1 MNAPFYRGGYCGG
14 VASGDNRDMRLTEQT
29 TIAPRRVDREAGLI
43 EGVRILGQDSRNG
56 RRYSPRAMAEAARL
70 YEGAPVNVDH
80 PATERKDRPL
90 AEAFGWIR
98 NVRQEQGAV
107 YGDLHYLKSHPQAE
121 LVAEAA
127 ERNPNRIGLSHHAE
141 GTVRMDGKQVIVETV
156 ERVHS
161 IDLVQTPATNAGLF
175 ESEKQRMTIREAAM
189 AAGEE
194 KILTAE
200 GMGEYA
206 DLPVKE
212 NEDYF
217 ATMVSQVLAGDGD
230 RAAKMKKIA
239 AILKAQEM
247 LQAEDAAPVA
257 EMSEPEMEEQEMP
270 DVKKAVAESL
280 TPIMS
285 KLDAL
290 MEGFA
295 VVKADHDARKLL
307 ESSGREVTPERLKAL
322 LAVDANKRAALLESW
337 PVTQRAGRPAVSPPV
352 AAAVSYPS
360 DPRQFLAAIRS
371 N

>member
-1 MNAPFYRGGYCGG
+1 
-14 VASGDNRDMRLTEQT
+14 MRLTEQT

-80 PATERKDRPL
+80 PASERKDRPL

-98 NVRQEQGAV
+98 NVRQEAGAV

-141 GTVRMDGKQVIVETV
+141 GTVRMDGQRVIVETV

-217 ATMVSQVLAGDGD
+217 GAMVSEVLSGNGD
-230 RAAKMKKIA
+230 RASKMKRIA

-247 LQAEDAAPVA
+247 LQADAAPTG
-257 EMSEPEMEEQEMP
+257 EMPEPEMEEQQEMP

-280 TPIMS
+280 APVLS

-295 VVKADHDARKLL
+295 VVKADHDARQLL

-322 LAVDANKRAALLESW
+322 LAVEAGKRAALLESW

-360 DPRQFLAAIRS
+360 DSRQFLAAIRS

>member
-1 MNAPFYRGGYCGG
+1 
-14 VASGDNRDMRLTEQT
+14 
-29 TIAPRRVDREAGLI
+29 
-43 EGVRILGQDSRNG
+43 
-56 RRYSPRAMAEAARL
+56 MAEAARL

-107 YGDLHYLKSHPQAE
+107 YGDLHYLQSHPQAE

-141 GTVRMDGKQVIVETV
+141 GTVRMDGQRVIVETV

-175 ESEKQRMTIREAAM
+175 ESETRMKTIREGAM
-189 AAGEE
+189 EAGEQKALE
-194 KILTAE
+194 AE

-206 DLPVKE
+206 DKLIPE
-212 NEDYF
+212 GQDYF
-217 ATMVSQVLAGDGD
+217 AAMVSEVLSGNGD
-230 RAAKMKKIA
+230 RASKMKRIA

-247 LQAEDAAPVA
+247 LQSDAAPTGD
-257 EMSEPEMEEQEMP
+257 MPEPEMEEQEEMP

-280 TPIMS
+280 APIMS

-295 VVKADHDARKLL
+295 IVKADHDARQLL

-360 DPRQFLAAIRS
+360 DSRQFIAAIRS

>member
-1 MNAPFYRGGYCGG
+1 
-14 VASGDNRDMRLTEQT
+14 
-29 TIAPRRVDREAGLI
+29 
-43 EGVRILGQDSRNG
+43 
-56 RRYSPRAMAEAARL
+56 
-70 YEGAPVNVDH
+70 
-80 PATERKDRPL
+80 
-90 AEAFGWIR
+90 
-98 NVRQEQGAV
+98 
-107 YGDLHYLKSHPQAE
+107 
-121 LVAEAA
+121 
-127 ERNPNRIGLSHHAE
+127 
-141 GTVRMDGKQVIVETV
+141 MDGQRVIVETV

-194 KILTAE
+194 KVLAAE
-200 GMGEYA
+200 GMGGYA

-217 ATMVSQVLAGDGD
+217 GAMVSEVLSGNGD
-230 RAAKMKKIA
+230 RASKMKRIA

-247 LQAEDAAPVA
+247 LQAEDAAPA
-257 EMSEPEMEEQEMP
+257 GEMPEPEMEEQEEMP

-280 TPIMS
+280 APIMS

-295 VVKADHDARKLL
+295 IVKADHDARQLL

-322 LAVDANKRAALLESW
+322 LAVDANKRSALLESW

-360 DPRQFLAAIRS
+360 DSRQFLAAIRS

>member
-1 MNAPFYRGGYCGG
+1 
-14 VASGDNRDMRLTEQT
+14 MRLTEQT

-141 GTVRMDGKQVIVETV
+141 GTVRMDGQRVIVETV

-175 ESEKQRMTIREAAM
+175 ESETRMKTIREGAM
-189 AAGEE
+189 EAGEQKALE
-194 KILTAE
+194 AE
-200 GMGEYA
+200 GMGGYA
-206 DLPVKE
+206 DKLIPE
-212 NEDYF
+212 GQDYF
-217 ATMVSQVLAGDGD
+217 GAMVSEVLAGDGD
-230 RAAKMKKIA
+230 RASKMKRIA

-247 LQAEDAAPVA
+247 LQADAAPTG
-257 EMSEPEMEEQEMP
+257 EMPEPEMEEQEMP

-290 MEGFA
+290 IEGFA

-322 LAVDANKRAALLESW
+322 LTVDAGKRAALLESW

>member
-1 MNAPFYRGGYCGG
+1 
-14 VASGDNRDMRLTEQT
+14 
-29 TIAPRRVDREAGLI
+29 
-43 EGVRILGQDSRNG
+43 
-56 RRYSPRAMAEAARL
+56 MAEAARL

-175 ESEKQRMTIREAAM
+175 ESETRMKTIREGAM
-189 AAGEE
+189 EAGEQKALE
-194 KILTAE
+194 AE

-206 DLPVKE
+206 DKLIPE
-212 NEDYF
+212 GQDYF
-217 ATMVSQVLAGDGD
+217 GAMVSEVLAGDGD
-230 RAAKMKKIA
+230 RASKMKRIA

-247 LQAEDAAPVA
+247 LQSDAAPTG
-257 EMSEPEMEEQEMP
+257 EMPEPEMEEQEEMP

-280 TPIMS
+280 APVLS

-322 LAVDANKRAALLESW
+322 LSVDAGKRAALLESW

-360 DPRQFLAAIRS
+360 DSRQFLAAIRS

>member
-1 MNAPFYRGGYCGG
+1 
-14 VASGDNRDMRLTEQT
+14 MRLTEQT

-141 GTVRMDGKQVIVETV
+141 GTVRMDGQRVIVETV

-175 ESEKQRMTIREAAM
+175 ESETRMKTIREGAM
-189 AAGEE
+189 EAGEQKALE
-194 KILTAE
+194 AE

-206 DLPVKE
+206 DKLIPE
-212 NEDYF
+212 GQDYF
-217 ATMVSQVLAGDGD
+217 GAMVSEVLAGDGD
-230 RAAKMKKIA
+230 RASKMKRIA

-247 LQAEDAAPVA
+247 LQADAAPTG
-257 EMSEPEMEEQEMP
+257 EMPEPEMEEQEMP

-290 MEGFA
+290 IEGFA

-322 LAVDANKRAALLESW
+322 LTVDAGKRAALLESW

-360 DPRQFLAAIRS
+360 DSRQFLAAIRS

>member
-1 MNAPFYRGGYCGG
+1 
-14 VASGDNRDMRLTEQT
+14 MRLTEQT

-175 ESEKQRMTIREAAM
+175 ESETRMKTIREGAM
-189 AAGEE
+189 EAGEQKALE
-194 KILTAE
+194 AE

-206 DLPVKE
+206 DKLIPE
-212 NEDYF
+212 GQDYF
-217 ATMVSQVLAGDGD
+217 GAMVSEVLAGDGD
-230 RAAKMKKIA
+230 RASKMKRIA

-247 LQAEDAAPVA
+247 LQSDAAPA
-257 EMSEPEMEEQEMP
+257 GEMPEPEMEEQEEIP

-280 TPIMS
+280 APVLS

-295 VVKADHDARKLL
+295 IVKADHDARQLL

-360 DPRQFLAAIRS
+360 DSRQFLAAIRS

>member
-1 MNAPFYRGGYCGG
+1 
-14 VASGDNRDMRLTEQT
+14 MRLTEQT

-175 ESEKQRMTIREAAM
+175 ESETRMKTIREGAM
-189 AAGEE
+189 EAGEQKALE
-194 KILTAE
+194 AE

-206 DLPVKE
+206 DKLIPE
-212 NEDYF
+212 GQDYF
-217 ATMVSQVLAGDGD
+217 GAMVSEVLAGDGD
-230 RAAKMKKIA
+230 RASKMKRIA

-247 LQAEDAAPVA
+247 LQSDAAPTG
-257 EMSEPEMEEQEMP
+257 EMPEPEMEEQEEMP

-280 TPIMS
+280 APVLS

-322 LAVDANKRAALLESW
+322 LSVDAGKRAALLESW

-360 DPRQFLAAIRS
+360 DSRQFLAAIRS